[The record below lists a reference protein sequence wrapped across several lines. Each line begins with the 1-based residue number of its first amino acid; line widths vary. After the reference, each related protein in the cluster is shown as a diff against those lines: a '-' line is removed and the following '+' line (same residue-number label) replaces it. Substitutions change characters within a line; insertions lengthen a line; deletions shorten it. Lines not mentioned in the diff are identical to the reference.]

1 MYHNGGLVGNRGLTR
16 SVSALAFLGA
26 PKFHTGGIV
35 GGGLLPSEVPII
47 AQKGEGVFTPDQMRA
62 MGGFQQN
69 QSVQVNA
76 PITVNGSAGTPD
88 QNEDLAKRMSKQL
101 DGTMRAIIA
110 DEMRK
115 QSRPGSFLNNRS
127 R

>member
-1 MYHNGGLVGNRGLTR
+1 
-16 SVSALAFLGA
+16 
-26 PKFHTGGIV
+26 
-35 GGGLLPSEVPII
+35 
-47 AQKGEGVFTPDQMRA
+47 MRA